1 MSLLAAARVQ
11 DTFTHTSLLGQLLKV
26 VATVGAGL
34 LVGLAIGA
42 AAAFIVGTGGLGA
55 VILTAV
61 VGAVISHVV
70 NDITKEATGSDSLE
84 GYLSEKAGEL
94 IDSLIPGDVKGSIA
108 TGSTNVFVNSLGAAR
123 AAGVP
128 APPLPPGVEPQS
140 IADMFTP
147 VDQDMVACQNHP
159 TPKGEYLAEGSASV
173 FINGRPASR
182 IKDSTTCEGK
192 INTGS
197 TNVSIGGER
206 LRVREVTS
214 EMPPWLAT
222 IAKYAGLAIAICQAL
237 KGEGSL
243 LSKLACFGMNFAI
256 NMAADKLVGA
266 AMSGRAG
273 NPVHMPTG
281 AKILDGNED
290 LDFVLDAPV
299 PIVWQRFYSSLDPRT
314 ERPLGRGWNLPYAV
328 ELQLGV
334 GKEHPHL
341 WVDAQGRRTPV
352 PDLEPGQKYFNRSEG
367 LTFACT
373 DGGHWMIEQAD
384 GTCFDFGVPQPDVLA
399 QILSPVVFEDRNA
412 NRLYFYYDEQGR
424 LNELTTIAGHRVQ
437 IEYDGLHQ
445 GRISRVMLHAGGTAE
460 CLVSYT
466 YSERGQLASV
476 SDGEGCERRRFDYDA
491 TGRMTMH
498 RLPGGKTAHYTWEEF
513 DRKELAQEC
522 GLIDREAR
530 VVEHW
535 TDDGER
541 YRFIYDFAQQ
551 TTRVT
556 DHLGRTQLC
565 EWNADYLVTAHT
577 DALGHTWRFDWSANR
592 ELAGFIEPN
601 GAKTQ
606 LRYDDERGLPTEL
619 TNALDQ
625 TTRFTWHPLWMD
637 LEQMTLADGRQRQF
651 EFDMRGNVVAEID
664 PLGQR
669 TEFRLNRHGR
679 PVAIVD
685 TRGGIA
691 QFGWD
696 RYQRMIARTDCSG
709 ITTHAEYDAR
719 GRMTALTDALGNTT
733 RYRHDDRDRV
743 VHVLYA
749 DGSEQRRT
757 WSPADALTSFTDGN
771 GHTTAFVFD
780 AVGRVASRADAN
792 GHQINLEYDAAGNL
806 RTLYNEVRDSY
817 RFSYD
822 AADRLIEQIAP
833 DGVRVEYQRDARGA
847 PIRVRQG
854 AGTPEQITLEL
865 ARDILG
871 RLIRKRTPETATTY
885 VYDETGRIV
894 RLVREHLDGRPMDA
908 VTFAYDEL
916 DRVVAETV
924 EAVGDD
930 GQSTLTELVHEYDAL
945 GNRLGTT
952 LPNGRMVNWLYYG
965 SGHLHQISSNGETV
979 CDFERDRLHRE
990 VSRTQGTQ
998 TLMTAYDSLS
1008 RKVAQWT
1015 GGEQRAPASWAAFGS
1030 RQDVL
1035 RKAFAYDRGGELTSR
1050 IDPLSGEQTYRYD
1063 PAGQLLESSLAAG
1076 STNAGAQGAL
1086 AEQFA
1091 YDAASNLR
1099 PVGLPA
1105 RVEGNRL
1112 LMRGD
1117 RRYRYDAHGR
1127 LVEKLTGGHT
1137 AQRLKYNAEHQLIE
1151 VGTTRHGVEQTV
1163 RFSYDLLGRRTTKH
1177 DTFGVTHFV
1186 WDGLRL
1192 AQERRGHQVVT
1203 YLYEGESYVP
1213 LARIDAVNDDSQWLW
1228 RLYHEGEKD
1237 RLEAEAKPEAR
1248 IYYFHT
1254 NASGAP
1260 EELTSGD
1267 GQVVWKTRYRAWGN
1281 TVLQEYAPEFQA
1293 NPVGDVMQP
1302 LPQTLRLQGQ
1312 YEDLETGFCYSTFR
1326 YYDPDAGRFITPDP
1340 IGLAGGLNQYRYAPN
1355 PVSWIDPWGLCLKLA
1370 KKIQERAEAGKIPKI
1385 APGKVSPGGYHGR
1398 LSDERILE
1406 IVKNPDG
1413 VYASSG
1419 NNNNIIFAK
1428 DGDVAV
1434 FAGDNAGSYKG
1445 QAITAYGPS
1454 GPRGDSGAAVYGG
1467 SPSDPGVPITHSMIT
1482 NGQIPTPSG
1491 GYLAPASPISGM

>member
-94 IDSLIPGDVKGSIA
+94 IDSLIPGNVKGSIA
-108 TGSTNVFVNSLGAAR
+108 TGSTDVFVNSLGAAR

-256 NMAADKLVGA
+256 NVAADKLVGA
-266 AMSGRAG
+266 AMSGRMG

-341 WVDAQGRRTPV
+341 WIDAQGRRTPV
-352 PDLEPGQKYFNRSEG
+352 PDLQPGQKYFNRSEG

-384 GTCFDFGVPQPDVLA
+384 GTCFDFGMPQPDVPV

-412 NRLYFYYDEQGR
+412 NRLYFYYDGQGR

-445 GRISRVMLHAGGTAE
+445 GRMSRVMLHAGGTTE

-491 TGRMTMH
+491 AGRMTMH
-498 RLPGGKTAHYTWEEF
+498 RLPGGKTAYYAWEEF
-513 DRKELAQEC
+513 DREELAEES
-522 GLIDREAR
+522 GLIDKEAR

-541 YRFIYDFAQQ
+541 YRFTYDFVQQ

-556 DHLGRTQLC
+556 DHLGRTQQC

-577 DALGHTWRFDWSANR
+577 NAIGHTWRFDWNAER
-592 ELAGFIEPN
+592 GLAGFTEPN
-601 GAKTQ
+601 GATTR

-637 LEQMTLADGRQRQF
+637 LEKKTLADGRQWQF
-651 EFDMRGNVVAEID
+651 EFDMRGNVVAGID

-669 TEFRLNRHGR
+669 TEFRLNRYGR

-685 TRGGIA
+685 ARGGIV

-696 RYQRMIARTDCSG
+696 RHQRMIARTDCSG

-719 GRMTALTDALGNTT
+719 GRMSALTDALGNTT
-733 RYRHDDRDRV
+733 RYRFDGRDRV
-743 VHVLYA
+743 VDVLGP
-749 DGSEQRRT
+749 DGSEQRHRWAAT
-757 WSPADALTSFTDGN
+757 DELASFTDGS
-771 GHTTAFVFD
+771 GHTTAYAFD
-780 AVGRVASRADAN
+780 STGRVVSRTDAN
-792 GHQINLEYDAAGNL
+792 GHQVNLEYDAAGNL
-806 RTLYNEVRDSY
+806 RTLRNELRDSY

-822 AADRLIEQIAP
+822 EADRLVEQIAP
-833 DGVRVEYQRDARGA
+833 DGVRVEYQRDAKGI
-847 PIRVRQG
+847 PVVVRQA
-854 AGTPEQITLEL
+854 AGTSEQITIELE
-865 ARDILG
+865 RDALG
-871 RLIRKRTPETATTY
+871 RLTAKRTPETVTTY
-885 VYDETGRIV
+885 TYDETGRV
-894 RLVREHLDGRPMDA
+894 KGVARTHLDGHPVDT
-908 VTFAYDEL
+908 VTFTYDGL
-916 DRVVAETV
+916 DRLVGETV
-924 EAVGDD
+924 EAIDED
-930 GQSTLTELVHEYDAL
+930 GQTTITELAHEHDAL
-945 GNRLGTT
+945 GNRTGTT
-952 LPNGRMVNWLYYG
+952 LPNGRAVDWLYYG

-979 CDFERDRLHRE
+979 CDFERDQLHRE
-990 VSRTQGTQ
+990 VSRTQGKQ
-998 TLMTAYDSLS
+998 TLAMAYDSLS
-1008 RKVAQWT
+1008 RKVAQWI
-1015 GGEQRAPASWAAFGS
+1015 GDAQHAPGSWAAFGS
-1030 RQDVL
+1030 HQDAL
-1035 RKAFAYDRGGELTSR
+1035 RKAFAYDRSGELTGR
-1050 IDPLSGEQTYRYD
+1050 IDPLSGDLAYRYD
-1063 PAGQLLESSLAAG
+1063 PAGRLLESSVMSG
-1076 STNAGAQGAL
+1076 SAQTGAPGVL

-1099 PVGLPA
+1099 PHGQPA

-1112 LMRGD
+1112 LMSGD

-1127 LVEKLTGGHT
+1127 LIEKLTGGHT
-1137 AQRLKYNAEHQLIE
+1137 VQHLKYNTEHQLVE
-1151 VGTTRHGVEQTV
+1151 VSTQRRGAEQTV
-1163 RFSYDLLGRRTTKH
+1163 RFSYDVLGRRTAKR
-1177 DTFGVTHFV
+1177 DTFGTTRFV
-1186 WDGLRL
+1186 WDGMRL
-1192 AQERRGHQVVT
+1192 VQERRGHQTVT
-1203 YLYEGESYVP
+1203 YLYDGDGYVP
-1213 LARIDAVNDDSQWLW
+1213 LARIDAVNDDSHWLW
-1228 RLYHEGEKD
+1228 RLYHEGE
-1237 RLEAEAKPEAR
+1237 RGEPQVEAKPGAR

-1254 NASGAP
+1254 NTSGAP
-1260 EELTSGD
+1260 EELTSTE
-1267 GQVVWKTRYRAWGN
+1267 GQVVWRTRYRAWGN
-1281 TVLQEYAPEFQA
+1281 TVLQEYAQEFQA

-1340 IGLAGGLNQYRYAPN
+1340 IGLAGGLNQYQYAPN
-1355 PVSWIDPWGLCLKLA
+1355 PLNWIDPWGLSCDLTENRKEHILNRHKYGA
-1370 KKIQERAEAGKIPKI
+1370 GKPGKTEFPSHWSEDDILTHASDVATDPNSTFGVGKWNSPYAIGTRDGVDIRVDFYPPTHPTNAGKI
-1385 APGKVSPGGYHGR
+1385 S
-1398 LSDERILE
+1398 
-1406 IVKNPDG
+1406 
-1413 VYASSG
+1413 
-1419 NNNNIIFAK
+1419 
-1428 DGDVAV
+1428 
-1434 FAGDNAGSYKG
+1434 
-1445 QAITAYGPS
+1445 TAYPIN
-1454 GPRGDSGAAVYGG
+1454 
-1467 SPSDPGVPITHSMIT
+1467 VPP
-1482 NGQIPTPSG
+1482 NPP
-1491 GYLAPASPISGM
+1491 